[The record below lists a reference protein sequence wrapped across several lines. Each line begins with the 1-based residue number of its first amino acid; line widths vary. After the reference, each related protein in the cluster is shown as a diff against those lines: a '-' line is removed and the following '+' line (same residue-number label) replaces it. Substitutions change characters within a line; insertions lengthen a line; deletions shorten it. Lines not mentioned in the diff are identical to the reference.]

1 VLGHLAKAG
10 GAMTADE
17 VERQVSFNWFPFLE
31 YMFFSLLNKQFFRTD

>member
-17 VERQVSFNWFPFLE
+17 VERQVSRSCFKFAWKLWFHFVNVI
-31 YMFFSLLNKQFFRTD
+31 F

>member
-17 VERQVSFNWFPFLE
+17 VERQVSCNWFH
-31 YMFFSLLNKQFFRTD
+31 FSCIYVIQFANKQFFRID